1 MLSAQ
6 YQCRNTSIIKMI
18 MQGVLKEKKK
28 KPETTVDCIAII

>member
-18 MQGVLKEKKK
+18 MQGVLKEKKRNL
-28 KPETTVDCIAII
+28 EQQLIALQ